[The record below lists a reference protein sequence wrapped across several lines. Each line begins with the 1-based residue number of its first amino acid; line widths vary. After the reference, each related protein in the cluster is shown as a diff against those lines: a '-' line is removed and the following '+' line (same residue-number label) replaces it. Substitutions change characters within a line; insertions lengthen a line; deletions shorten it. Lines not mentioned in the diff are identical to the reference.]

1 MVDDDE
7 SRGGRRISA
16 GAIGGGIVAL
26 LILIV
31 AIQNSGRVS
40 VEILFWDADLRLIYV
55 ILISALL
62 GILVGAVVRH
72 QMRRR

>member
-1 MVDDDE
+1 MADE
-7 SRGGRRISA
+7 ERRDGRRVSP
-16 GAIGGGIVAL
+16 GAIGGIVVAV
-26 LILIV
+26 LIVIV

-40 VEILFWDADLRLIYV
+40 VEILFWDTDLRLIFV

-62 GILVGAVVRH
+62 GAGVGAVVRH